1 MLLLGLFVFFFSS
14 RRRHTSCALVTGVQT
29 CALPIFEIPLTKVT
43 TTSSELDGHLQTPD
57 FFETAKFP
65 TATFR
70 STDIV
75 VNGDTA
81 TITGDLTIRGVTKPV
96 AMAARFIGAGTN
108 PTNKAETI
116 GFAAHPPGQRRAP
129 CRDRGC

>member
-81 TITGDLTIRGVTKPV
+81 TITGDLTIRGVTKQ
-96 AMAARFIGAGTN
+96 IG
-108 PTNKAETI
+108 
-116 GFAAHPPGQRRAP
+116 RASGRERVCP
-129 CRDRGC
+129 YV